1 MNNIFKLALRG
12 LTRNRRRSLV
22 TLLAI
27 AFGFSAIA
35 LFAGYTHN
43 VYDGLARQSI
53 HGEML
58 GHLTLSKRGMRG
70 HGKLDPERYL
80 LTAQEVETIARLLK
94 DEPHVEMVAPR
105 LALSGLISN
114 GRASTIFIAEGI
126 APAAMERMQENL
138 QSEQENLQS
147 EQEKNSG
154 LYGNSK
160 KQLDPAHPEV
170 VELSEGLVEMLHLS
184 AGAQAAMLVNT
195 LTGQA
200 NALDITVGHV
210 INTGNAG
217 SNDKFAFVSLAL
229 ARTLLDAEGR
239 ADRLT
244 VLLDDVSQTEAVRD
258 RLLPKLHSAG
268 FDVEIQT
275 WQDLSDFYN
284 QVHGMFD
291 MIFGFIFSI
300 VLTVVVM
307 SVANSMGMTVVE
319 RTREIGTLRAIGLK
333 QGGVVRLFT
342 TESMLLSLIGCIVGL
357 LITLGVRW
365 GINVANISYVP
376 PNSAGAVP
384 LLVDMDIGRVAFTFV
399 LMGVVGTLAAY
410 LPARRAARKDIIDAL
425 GHV

>member
-1 MNNIFKLALRG
+1 M
-12 LTRNRRRSLV
+12 RNRRRSLV

-27 AFGFSAIA
+27 ALGFSAIA

-43 VYDGLARQSI
+43 VYDGLARLSI
-53 HGEML
+53 HGEMI
-58 GHLTLSKRGMRG
+58 GHLTVSKRGMRKE
-70 HGKLDPERYL
+70 GKLDPERYL
-80 LTAQEVETIARLLK
+80 LTSKEVETITKLLK

-105 LALSGLISN
+105 LALSGLVSN

-126 APAAMERMQENL
+126 EPAAMEHMQKNEL
-138 QSEQENLQS
+138 T
-147 EQEKNSG
+147 EQEKKTG
-154 LYGNSK
+154 LYRNTR
-160 KQLDPAHPEV
+160 KQLDPARPEV

-184 AGAQAAMLVNT
+184 AGGQAAMLVNT

-200 NALDITVGHV
+200 NALDITVGH
-210 INTGNAG
+210 IFNTGNAG

-229 ARTLLDAEGR
+229 ARSLLDAEGR

-244 VLLDDVSQTEAVRD
+244 VLLDDVNRTEAMRD
-258 RLLPKLHSAG
+258 RLLPKLRSAG

-333 QGGVVRLFT
+333 RSGVVRLFT
-342 TESMLLSLIGCIVGL
+342 TESMLLSLIGCLVGL
-357 LITLGVRW
+357 FITLGVRW

-376 PNSAGAVP
+376 PNSVSPVP
-384 LLVDMDIGRVAFTFV
+384 LLVDMDTGRVLFTFV

-410 LPARRAARKDIIDAL
+410 LPARRAAKKDIIDAL

>member
-1 MNNIFKLALRG
+1 MKNNLKLALRG
-12 LTRNRRRSLV
+12 LARNRRRSLV

-27 AFGFSAIA
+27 AFGFAAIA

-58 GHLTLSKRGMRG
+58 GHLTLSKRGMRSE
-70 HGKLDPERYL
+70 GKLDPERYL
-80 LTAQEVETIARLLK
+80 LAAGEVEMIAGLLK
-94 DEPHVEMVAPR
+94 DEPHIAIVAPR
-105 LALSGLISN
+105 LVLSGLVSN

-126 APAAMERMQENL
+126 EPQAMERL
-138 QSEQENLQS
+138 QQS
-147 EQEKNSG
+147 VLTDRERKSG
-154 LYGNSK
+154 LYDKLK
-160 KQLDPAHPEV
+160 KQLDPAHSEV
-170 VELSEGLVEMLHLS
+170 VELSEGLVEMLHLPV
-184 AGAQAAMLVNT
+184 GGQAAVLVNT
-195 LTGQA
+195 LSGQA
-200 NALDITVGHV
+200 NALDITVGHAF
-210 INTGNAG
+210 NTGNAG

-244 VLLDDVSQTEAVRD
+244 LLLDDVSQTEAMRD
-258 RLLPKLHSAG
+258 RLLAKLHNAG
-268 FDVEIQT
+268 FDVEIRT

-319 RTREIGTLRAIGLK
+319 RTREIGTLRAIGLRR
-333 QGGVVRLFT
+333 GGVVRLFA
-342 TESMLLSLIGCIVGL
+342 TESLLLTLIGCAAGL
-357 LITLGVRW
+357 LIALGVRW
-365 GINVANISYVP
+365 GINVADISYTP
-376 PNSAGAVP
+376 PNSASPVP
-384 LLVDMDIGRVAFTFV
+384 LLVDIDAWRVIFTFL
-399 LMGVVGTLAAY
+399 LMCVVGTLAAW
-410 LPARRAARKDIIDAL
+410 LPARRAAQKDIIDAL